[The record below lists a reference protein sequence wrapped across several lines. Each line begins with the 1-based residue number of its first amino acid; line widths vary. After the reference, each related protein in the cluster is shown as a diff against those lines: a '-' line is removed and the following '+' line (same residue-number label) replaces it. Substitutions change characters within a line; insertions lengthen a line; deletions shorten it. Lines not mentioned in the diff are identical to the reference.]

1 MAVLTPGKKGQRF
14 PSLRGRVEFHARKG
28 KIVAQKWRRKRGRAQ
43 TPGQRD
49 RQEWFRQANVLAKYA
64 DGRQQALSRCA
75 MEHLPVRPFDALL
88 AAMAGRLWAV
98 EADDGRTLYSMAAR
112 GDVSKNLDVLNQEPG
127 RILIR
132 GPEFWEAFDWGLLN
146 QYIASQGPDVPPIW
160 KDLPGGGGG
169 GPAFSVNKG
178 EADQTPIPHA
188 TFVKLTWP
196 AKEFDTNNDFASD
209 RFTPTVA
216 GKYFLGCSVEM
227 RESVDQTLYL
237 ATIYKNGS
245 EHRRGIIMPESGAGS
260 VASGIGTVVDANG
273 TTDYFEV
280 FVFQN
285 SGVAQTI
292 NGQAFKTHFTGMRI
306 GP

>member
-112 GDVSKNLDVLNQEPG
+112 GDVSKNLDVLTQEPG

-132 GPEFWEAFDWGLLN
+132 GPGFWEAFPWGEID
-146 QYIASQGPDVPPIW
+146 QYIASQGPDTPPIW
-160 KDLPGGGGG
+160 KDLPAAGGGGAG
-169 GPAFSVNKG
+169 MLGFSAASTVGTNSTRFYDFSDLEGIENNVQILAPKAFTFKNLAVHINVTPQAG
-178 EADQTPIPHA
+178 DTLTVTLRLNGAD
-188 TFVKLTWP
+188 
-196 AKEFDTNNDFASD
+196 
-209 RFTPTVA
+209 
-216 GKYFLGCSVEM
+216 
-227 RESVDQTLYL
+227 
-237 ATIYKNGS
+237 TIL
-245 EHRRGIIMPESGAGS
+245 
-260 VASGIGTVVDANG
+260 TVVLG
-273 TTDYFEV
+273 EGETTKLDTVHEV
-280 FVFQN
+280 AI
-285 SGVAQTI
+285 AQGDLFDMKVVTVSMP
-292 NGQAFKTHFTGMRI
+292 ASSRVMMMMETV
-306 GP
+306 